1 MMYFIGRHCF
11 LLLTAVQFIFFVAS
25 GQTNIPTAA
34 TAPPTATPIKVPYF
48 SHDPSPYYLRT
59 LVPMKPTT
67 DSSQVNINALVE
79 EISVT
84 TQYRD
89 ALSRPV
95 QTVIRQASPLKKDYV
110 VPVYYDEFGNVSTG
124 YLPYV
129 QQTDNTNDGKFKDNA
144 LLSDSAFYK
153 SFFPD
158 EQIYYSRQILDG
170 SPLQQ
175 ITKVTAEGN
184 SWTGANRG
192 ISYGRRANT
201 VADSVRLWVV
211 NIVGED
217 DVPSTTLRY
226 QAASLLVQE
235 TTDEKGIKSVSYTD
249 ELGRTVMTKTQLAAS
264 PSTGHKG
271 WLCTYYV
278 YDEMGQLR
286 MVIPPKAVEAL
297 NPTAINWNLSG
308 NIAIRNGLCYYYWY
322 DSRGR
327 AIMKYIPGK
336 GKFYSAYDL
345 FDRAV
350 MTQDEKLRIPPS
362 GGGGAQWAFVKYD
375 GQSRPIKSG
384 LITSALIKDTI
395 FAQASRSTDYPVVSG
410 TYTITSEAYYDDY
423 SWIAAT
429 GAPVTSTF
437 ESANINGTNFNTN
450 YNTAP
455 EYAQTLTASN
465 RIRGTLTGVKKII
478 VGTANY
484 LYSVNIYD
492 HYRMVIQ
499 SKQTNYTSGTDVT
512 TVQYGYAGQVLRTHV
527 QHQKSGTNAQTHTLL
542 TKYTYDHVGR
552 VKTIVK
558 NIDNLG
564 DKTITQ
570 NTFNEL
576 GQLQAKSIGTNVE
589 SQNFEYNIRG
599 WLTAINKNYITTT
612 GSTSNFFGEAL
623 SYDYGFTNNQ
633 YNGAVAGAKWKAA
646 GDGIARAYGFTYDN
660 TNRLTIAEFSQ
671 QSSALWKNDSV
682 DFTVNGLNYDA
693 GSNILAMKQRGLK
706 IGSSAT
712 IDSLTYQYFA
722 NSNQLQKVADGI
734 NDNSPLGDFKDTAL
748 ATDDYLYDVNGNIT
762 KDNNRHMHT
771 TANGNG
777 AVYNVLD
784 KPDSMV
790 MAGKATLYYYYD
802 ASGGKLRKKV
812 NDYASGSL
820 VVKDYLFI
828 NGFVYLNDTL
838 QYVLQEE
845 GRIRYARKKNSTT
858 GAIYYAFEYEYFIRD
873 HLGNVRTVLTEGR
886 DTSTYAATM
895 ESADSVIVRAL
906 FSNVYDPVNTV
917 SPKPGGF
924 DTDGANQK
932 VSKLNGNGN
941 KTGPS
946 LVLKVMAGDKV
957 QISTYAFYNTAVQP
971 PPGGIDLTSDI
982 LSLLS
987 TGVVNNSG
995 GKITNAAGV
1004 SAAVNPGVTNFLNN
1018 NRPYDNAKP
1027 KAYLNWILF
1036 DNQFNYIA
1044 SNSGVKQAQPGA
1056 SKQAL
1061 VAPLQTIARNGYLY
1075 IYLSNESQQ
1084 DVYFDDLNVKHYTGP
1099 LVQEQSYYPFGLQ
1112 MAGISDKAL
1121 NKLSSQNK
1129 FNGGVEIEEEF
1140 GVNLYSTFFRQYDP
1154 QLGRFNGVD
1163 ILGEVTYEL
1172 NPYQF
1177 AGNNP
1182 LIFNDPTGALMET
1195 GTGRMQRGNDGN
1207 YHVPW
1212 LNELTDNSVF
1222 LPWND
1227 ASSGGGASA
1236 VNDGYRFTGDASKA
1250 VLQAILNAY
1259 NNPDA
1264 DGNWSFAVDK
1274 NKRGDI
1280 GYWTSYNFSVDN
1292 GNGNTI
1298 GQVFATSTF
1307 VRLNGGNERNSAE
1320 NSFVVKAT
1328 LCGPYNWKEVGNAYV
1343 AKIEGLFVYA
1353 SAIKAGWGSIRFD
1366 LSNVCVTLPKYEL
1379 DSPRAATNVFNAAW
1393 NAAAVE
1399 LDIAL
1404 NTWPASAPLLKTPSN
1419 DACKTFFLTAI
1430 RLNLEAFNSGS
1441 SFSYPNN
1448 CPGVTTSFA
1457 RYCQIGK

>member
-1 MMYFIGRHCF
+1 MRHCF
-11 LLLTAVQFIFFVAS
+11 LLLAFVQFILFAAS
-25 GQTNIPTAA
+25 GQTNIPTAV
-34 TAPPTATPIKVPYF
+34 TAPTAVTPLKVPYYQ
-48 SHDPSPYYLRT
+48 HDPSPYYLRT
-59 LVPMKPTT
+59 LVPLKPTT
-67 DSSQVNINALVE
+67 DSSVVNINALVE

-84 TQYRD
+84 TQYWD
-89 ALSRPV
+89 ELSRPI
-95 QTVIRQASPLKKDYV
+95 QTVVRQASPLKKDYV
-110 VPVYYDEFGNVSTG
+110 VPVYYDEHGNTSTG

-129 QQTDNTNDGKFKDNA
+129 QQTANTNDGKFKDNA
-144 LLSDSAFYK
+144 LFSDSAFYK
-153 SFFPD
+153 SFFPN
-158 EQIYYSRQILDG
+158 EQVYYNKQLFDA
-170 SPLQQ
+170 SPLQLPV
-175 ITKVTAEGN
+175 KVTAEGN

-192 ISYGRRANT
+192 ISFGRRANI
-201 VADSVRLWVV
+201 VGDSVRLWVV
-211 NIVGED
+211 NITGED
-217 DVPSTTLRY
+217 NVPSTTVRY
-226 QAASLLVQE
+226 QAASLLVKE
-235 TTDEKGIKSVSYTD
+235 TTDEKGIKSITYTN

-264 PSTGHKG
+264 PSTGHQG

-297 NPTAINWNLSG
+297 NVTAVNWNLSG

-322 DSRGR
+322 DNRGR
-327 AIMKYIPGK
+327 AIMRYIPGK
-336 GKFYSAYDL
+336 GKNYIAYDL
-345 FDRAV
+345 FDRMV
-350 MTQDEKLRIPPS
+350 MTQDTRLR
-362 GGGGAQWAFVKYD
+362 ATNQWAFVKYD
-375 GQSRPIKSG
+375 GQSRSVKSG
-384 LITSALIKDTI
+384 LITSALIKDSI
-395 FAQASRSTDYPVVSG
+395 FAQAARSTDYPVVSG

-429 GAPVTSTF
+429 GAPVTSTL
-437 ESANINGTNFNTN
+437 ETTNINSTNFNTN
-450 YNTAP
+450 YNTSP
-455 EYAQTLTASN
+455 EYAQNITASS

-478 VGTANY
+478 IGTANY
-484 LYSVNIYD
+484 LYSVHIFD
-492 HYRMVIQ
+492 HYGRGIQ
-499 SKQTNYTSGTDVT
+499 VKQTNYTTGTDVT
-512 TVQYGYAGQVLRTHV
+512 TVQYSYAGQVLRMHV

-552 VKTIVK
+552 IKTVVK
-558 NIDNLG
+558 NIDNFG
-564 DKTITQ
+564 DKTISQ

-576 GQLQAKSIGTNVE
+576 GQLQTKTLSPTGGAGGGPVE
-589 SQNFEYNIRG
+589 FQTFEYNIRG
-599 WLTAINKNYITTT
+599 WLTAINKNYITTA

-633 YNGAVAGAKWKAA
+633 FTGAIAGVKWKAA

-671 QSSALWKNDSV
+671 QSSSSWKNDTV
-682 DFTVNGLNYDA
+682 DFTINGLNYDA
-693 GSNILAMKQRGLK
+693 GSNILSMKQRGLK

-712 IDSLTYQYFA
+712 IDSLTYQYFS

-734 NDNSPLGDFKDTAL
+734 NDNSPLGDFKDTTL
-748 ATDDYLYDVNGNIT
+748 AADDYLYDVNGNIT

-777 AVYNVLD
+777 AVFNVLD
-784 KPDSMV
+784 KPDSLV

-802 ASGGKLRKKV
+802 ASGSKLRKKV
-812 NDYASGSL
+812 NDYTSGSL
-820 VVKDYLFI
+820 VMKNYLFI

-838 QYVLQEE
+838 QYVMQEE

-917 SPKPGGF
+917 SLKPGAF

-957 QISTYAFYNTAVQP
+957 QVSTYAFYNTAVQP

-1004 SAAVNPGVTNFLNN
+1004 STAVNPGVTNFLTN
-1018 NRPYDNAKP
+1018 NRPYDNTKP

-1061 VAPLQTIARNGYLY
+1061 VAPLQTIAKNGYLY

-1129 FNGGVEIEEEF
+1129 YNGGVEFEEEY
-1140 GVNLYSTFFRQYDP
+1140 GVNLYNTFFRQYDP
-1154 QLGRFNGVD
+1154 QLGRFSGVD
-1163 ILGEVTYEL
+1163 ILAEDGASI
-1172 NPYQF
+1172 NPYHY
-1177 AGNNP
+1177 AANNP
-1182 LIFNDPTGALMET
+1182 INFNDPTGASMEA
-1195 GTGRMQRGNDGN
+1195 
-1207 YHVPW
+1207 PP
-1212 LNELTDNSVF
+1212 S
-1222 LPWND
+1222 
-1227 ASSGGGASA
+1227 
-1236 VNDGYRFTGDASKA
+1236 
-1250 VLQAILNAY
+1250 
-1259 NNPDA
+1259 
-1264 DGNWSFAVDK
+1264 
-1274 NKRGDI
+1274 
-1280 GYWTSYNFSVDN
+1280 TS
-1292 GNGNTI
+1292 
-1298 GQVFATSTF
+1298 
-1307 VRLNGGNERNSAE
+1307 
-1320 NSFVVKAT
+1320 
-1328 LCGPYNWKEVGNAYV
+1328 
-1343 AKIEGLFVYA
+1343 
-1353 SAIKAGWGSIRFD
+1353 
-1366 LSNVCVTLPKYEL
+1366 
-1379 DSPRAATNVFNAAW
+1379 
-1393 NAAAVE
+1393 
-1399 LDIAL
+1399 
-1404 NTWPASAPLLKTPSN
+1404 
-1419 DACKTFFLTAI
+1419 
-1430 RLNLEAFNSGS
+1430 
-1441 SFSYPNN
+1441 
-1448 CPGVTTSFA
+1448 
-1457 RYCQIGK
+1457 